1 MTQKNLTRTAL
12 SDMNICSYLDNI
24 ILMKHTMK
32 VFKALSDPT
41 RLRILLL
48 LLKRELCVCELTFI
62 LEMEQSR
69 ISHQMRVLRN
79 ADLVEDMREGKWIIY
94 RVPENK
100 KRNLNLIF
108 DQLIVDD
115 LSKLED
121 VAKDHEKLE
130 ASPKISLRNCPVSFK
145 RRDD

>member
-1 MTQKNLTRTAL
+1 MTQKNLTRTTL

-24 ILMKHTMK
+24 IPMKHTMK